1 MKRKNK
7 RVNLLYYISVIFFV
21 KIVLGPIIWAIIVSF
36 TPEYEMFKNT
46 STFLPKELTIDNY
59 VKLFTAS
66 DRQSKM
72 FFVGIMNSIKTAFIT
87 IFLCLPCSILCAYAI
102 SKMKFKGR
110 KVVKTII
117 LISMAIPAFTTIIPL
132 YRMFSLMSLLDNL
145 FSLSLIYVTSFLPIN
160 TWMISNYFDTIPS
173 DIEEAAYIE
182 GCNEIDVLFRIMLP
196 ISAPIIMSAFL
207 LVFLM
212 SWGQFQ
218 IPLILASSAA
228 TKPISIV
235 ASEFVSKDSIQY
247 GITTAA
253 GLLAIFPPALLAIIF
268 RKFLV
273 RGMTGGATK

>member
-21 KIVLGPIIWAIIVSF
+21 MIVLGPIIWAIIVSF

-173 DIEEAAYIE
+173 DIEEAAYID

>member
-1 MKRKNK
+1 MKIKKK

-21 KIVLGPIIWAIIVSF
+21 IIVLGPIIWAIIVSF

-46 STFLPKELTIDNY
+46 STFLPKEPTIDNY

-72 FFVGIMNSIKTAFIT
+72 FFVGIINSIKTAFIT

-110 KVVKTII
+110 KVIKTII

-173 DIEEAAYIE
+173 DIEEAAYID
-182 GCNEIDVLFRIMLP
+182 GCNELDVLFRIMLP

>member
-7 RVNLLYYISVIFFV
+7 RINLLYYISVIFFV
-21 KIVLGPIIWAIIVSF
+21 IIVLGPIIWAVIVSF

-46 STFLPKELTIDNY
+46 SAFLPKEPTVDNY

-87 IFLCLPCSILCAYAI
+87 IFLCIPCSVMCAYAI

-110 KVVKTII
+110 KAVKTII

-173 DIEEAAYIE
+173 DIEEAAYID
-182 GCNEIDVLFRIMLP
+182 GCNEINVLFRVMLP

>member
-21 KIVLGPIIWAIIVSF
+21 MIVLGPIIWAIIVSF